1 MEPLD
6 ASKISKQ
13 EACVALSDISQKKL
27 MNQQTYWTHECL
39 LNPKPISDE
48 EAWEATLAWAETK
61 AQEREAAAL
70 KAASQT
76 NTDESYDCDE
86 DDFGNFDGNVYEGE
100 WNAAE
105 QREGHGKYV
114 WPSGAVYEG
123 EWKADKREG
132 RGKYV
137 FDNGDVY
144 EGEFKADKREGH
156 GIHRSVDGDV
166 YEGQFKAGK
175 RDGIASER
183 SVNGDVYEGEFKADK
198 REGHGKY
205 VWPSGAVYEGEWK
218 ADKMEGFGKYVWT
231 NSDVYEGEW
240 KAGHREGRG
249 TELTDGGVYEGEW
262 KTGYREGCGI
272 YWFANGDVYEGE
284 FKADKRE
291 GRGILRSVNGD
302 VYDGEWK
309 GGKKEGRDKYVFT
322 DDEDSSGDEDAS
334 GSEDD
339 EEFPLAAM
347 AGLMRRGTILEEK
360 KAWNISDAAAAAA
373 MWRDDAVADAYESV
387 AVAKAIEKL
396 AARATA
402 RVAAATIIQ
411 AAERGR
417 AARARDAQIM
427 DWLASDIRHIECA
440 RYLTRSNDNNG
451 IDLIS
456 EFADKFAEQW
466 AVSRKCLDFTSWAES
481 VH

>member
-1 MEPLD
+1 MNCYAGLAKRIVKSCFPQVVPVPQLEPLD

-13 EACVALSDISQKKL
+13 EVKDNNTNKVCFALSDAEERVFK
-27 MNQQTYWTHECL
+27 
-39 LNPKPISDE
+39 PKPLTDE
-48 EAWEATLAWAETK
+48 EAWEATLAWAEAK
-61 AQEREAAAL
+61 AQEREATAL

-76 NTDESYDCDE
+76 NTDESYDS
-86 DDFGNFDGNVYEGE
+86 DDSEVDVSIQPVLKKGISLFG
-100 WNAAE
+100 
-105 QREGHGKYV
+105 
-114 WPSGAVYEG
+114 
-123 EWKADKREG
+123 
-132 RGKYV
+132 
-137 FDNGDVY
+137 
-144 EGEFKADKREGH
+144 
-156 GIHRSVDGDV
+156 
-166 YEGQFKAGK
+166 
-175 RDGIASER
+175 
-183 SVNGDVYEGEFKADK
+183 
-198 REGHGKY
+198 
-205 VWPSGAVYEGEWK
+205 
-218 ADKMEGFGKYVWT
+218 
-231 NSDVYEGEW
+231 
-240 KAGHREGRG
+240 
-249 TELTDGGVYEGEW
+249 
-262 KTGYREGCGI
+262 
-272 YWFANGDVYEGE
+272 
-284 FKADKRE
+284 
-291 GRGILRSVNGD
+291 
-302 VYDGEWK
+302 
-309 GGKKEGRDKYVFT
+309 
-322 DDEDSSGDEDAS
+322 DDDDSSGDEEAS

-347 AGLMRRGTILEEK
+347 AGLMRRGTMFEEK

-373 MWRDDAVADAYESV
+373 MWRDYAQADAEESV
-387 AVAKAIEKL
+387 AVSKAMEKL

>member
-1 MEPLD
+1 MNCYAGLAKRIVKSCFPQVVPVPQLEPLD
-6 ASKISKQ
+6 ASKIIKQ
-13 EACVALSDISQKKL
+13 EVKDNSTNKVCFALSDAEERVFK
-27 MNQQTYWTHECL
+27 
-39 LNPKPISDE
+39 PKHKPLTDE

-61 AQEREAAAL
+61 AQEREAVAL
-70 KAASQT
+70 KVASQT

-105 QREGHGKYV
+105 Q
-114 WPSGAVYEG
+114 
-123 EWKADKREG
+123 
-132 RGKYV
+132 
-137 FDNGDVY
+137 
-144 EGEFKADKREGH
+144 
-156 GIHRSVDGDV
+156 
-166 YEGQFKAGK
+166 
-175 RDGIASER
+175 
-183 SVNGDVYEGEFKADK
+183 

-309 GGKKEGRDKYVFT
+309 GGKKEGRGKYVFT
-322 DDEDSSGDEDAS
+322 DDEDSSGDEDAR

-339 EEFPLAAM
+339 EEFPLAAI
-347 AGLMRRGTILEEK
+347 AGLMRRGTMFEEK

-373 MWRDDAVADAYESV
+373 MWRDDAQAAAYESV
-387 AVAKAIEKL
+387 AVSKAIKAL
-396 AARATA
+396 DKQFPSPRKYK
-402 RVAAATIIQ
+402 VATIIQ
-411 AAERGR
+411 AAARGR
-417 AARARDAQIM
+417 AVRVWKAKFTDG
-427 DWLASDIRHIECA
+427 LAVELTHIHRM
-440 RYLTRSNDNNG
+440 RYLKRDS
-451 IDLIS
+451 
-456 EFADKFAEQW
+456 ADWSWWFEALMLENAASPKCAIAWIKLAEQHRY
-466 AVSRKCLDFTSWAES
+466 SHHF
-481 VH
+481 

>member
-1 MEPLD
+1 MNCYAGLAKRIVKSCFPQVFPVPQLEPLD

-13 EACVALSDISQKKL
+13 EVKDNNTNKVCFALSDAEERVFK
-27 MNQQTYWTHECL
+27 
-39 LNPKPISDE
+39 PKHKPLTDE
-48 EAWEATLAWAETK
+48 EAWEATLAWAEAK
-61 AQEREAAAL
+61 AQEREATAL

-76 NTDESYDCDE
+76 NTDESYDS
-86 DDFGNFDGNVYEGE
+86 DDSEVDVSIQPVLKKGISLFG
-100 WNAAE
+100 
-105 QREGHGKYV
+105 
-114 WPSGAVYEG
+114 
-123 EWKADKREG
+123 
-132 RGKYV
+132 
-137 FDNGDVY
+137 
-144 EGEFKADKREGH
+144 
-156 GIHRSVDGDV
+156 
-166 YEGQFKAGK
+166 
-175 RDGIASER
+175 
-183 SVNGDVYEGEFKADK
+183 
-198 REGHGKY
+198 
-205 VWPSGAVYEGEWK
+205 
-218 ADKMEGFGKYVWT
+218 
-231 NSDVYEGEW
+231 
-240 KAGHREGRG
+240 
-249 TELTDGGVYEGEW
+249 
-262 KTGYREGCGI
+262 
-272 YWFANGDVYEGE
+272 
-284 FKADKRE
+284 
-291 GRGILRSVNGD
+291 
-302 VYDGEWK
+302 
-309 GGKKEGRDKYVFT
+309 
-322 DDEDSSGDEDAS
+322 DDDDSSGDEEAS

-347 AGLMRRGTILEEK
+347 AGLMRRGTMFEEK

-373 MWRDDAVADAYESV
+373 MWRDYAQADAEESV
-387 AVAKAIEKL
+387 AVSKAMEKL